1 MALAIF
7 TLVCGFAV
15 MWASSVGGAR
25 GRSLLEDA
33 VNRAVAIEAA
43 SPDRKYN
50 GKLVVADSKLMSEEQ
65 LGDDYIAPGNY
76 LVLRRRVE
84 MYQWIEDTSA
94 PGETAY
100 RLGWSEGEINSFG
113 FKEPSGHENP
123 LLKISPEFK
132 RASSV
137 RFGGFDG
144 SLIARHI
151 STLEPLSLTPEV
163 LADRNAEVIE
173 NKLIIRRTRGA
184 GEPHLGDMR
193 LSYEVLPSGE
203 YTVISVQENERTL
216 VGEQPQAEL
225 VIMRGKVSAQNVLA
239 EMAKQAEQGFG
250 ALLLIGALVVFGG
263 LVALLAPF
271 AARID
276 LRPSVALQG
285 MSAVVGLSF
294 GITFVIT
301 AVFWVVVLLG

>member
-1 MALAIF
+1 
-7 TLVCGFAV
+7 
-15 MWASSVGGAR
+15 
-25 GRSLLEDA
+25 
-33 VNRAVAIEAA
+33 
-43 SPDRKYN
+43 
-50 GKLVVADSKLMSEEQ
+50 
-65 LGDDYIAPGNY
+65 
-76 LVLRRRVE
+76 
-84 MYQWIEDTSA
+84 
-94 PGETAY
+94 
-100 RLGWSEGEINSFG
+100 
-113 FKEPSGHENP
+113 
-123 LLKISPEFK
+123 
-132 RASSV
+132 
-137 RFGGFDG
+137 
-144 SLIARHI
+144 
-151 STLEPLSLTPEV
+151 
-163 LADRNAEVIE
+163 
-173 NKLIIRRTRGA
+173 
-184 GEPHLGDMR
+184 MR